1 MQKTLENRYIQ
12 GFYTVYRFELSNL
25 LNNRWFVLYFTC

>member
-12 GFYTVYRFELSNL
+12 GFYTVYRFELTNL
-25 LNNRWFVLYFTC
+25 LNNRSIKLK

>member
-12 GFYTVYRFELSNL
+12 GFYTIYRFELTNL
-25 LNNRWFVLYFTC
+25 LNNRSIKLK

>member
-12 GFYTVYRFELSNL
+12 GFYTVYRFELTNL
-25 LNNRWFVLYFTC
+25 LNNCWFI

>member
-12 GFYTVYRFELSNL
+12 DFYTIYRFELTNL
-25 LNNRWFVLYFTC
+25 LNNRWFI

>member
-12 GFYTVYRFELSNL
+12 GFYTIYRFELTNL
-25 LNNRWFVLYFTC
+25 LNNCSIKLK